1 MTLLGPSGSGKTTI
15 LMAIAGFVE
24 PTAGEILLD
33 AQPITHLPPE
43 RRNFGM
49 VFQGYALFP
58 HLTVAENVAFPL
70 TVRRTPAAEVAA
82 RVGEALDLV
91 QLGSL
96 RDRHPRQLSG
106 GQQQRVALARA
117 LVFRPHLLL
126 LDEPLSALDK
136 KLRAE
141 LQWELKQV
149 HRRVGTTFLYVTH
162 DQDEAL
168 SMSDQIA
175 IVRDGRIVQ
184 AGPPR
189 LLYEAPATRFVADF
203 LGKSNF
209 IPGRVEA
216 LDGTRFTYAAGGGRY
231 VQAAGEQA
239 PRPGE
244 PVLVALRPEKIS
256 IDADASEGAASDPP
270 PNQVAGKILTWN
282 YHGTTWSLLVRT
294 AGLGDLV
301 VTTAAWRSR
310 IEPAAG
316 RPVRLGWSA
325 DASVV
330 VSDD

>member
-1 MTLLGPSGSGKTTI
+1 
-15 LMAIAGFVE
+15 
-24 PTAGEILLD
+24 
-33 AQPITHLPPE
+33 
-43 RRNFGM
+43 
-49 VFQGYALFP
+49 
-58 HLTVAENVAFPL
+58 
-70 TVRRTPAAEVAA
+70 
-82 RVGEALDLV
+82 
-91 QLGSL
+91 
-96 RDRHPRQLSG
+96 RHPRELSG

-149 HRRVGTTFLYVTH
+149 HRRVGTTFIYVTH

-209 IPGRVEA
+209 ISGKVEAVEGGRVI
-216 LDGTRFTYAAGGGRY
+216 YAAGSGRY
-231 VQAAGEQA
+231 VQAVGPAG

-244 PVLVALRPEKIS
+244 PVLVALRPEKIAV
-256 IDADASEGAASDPP
+256 DAGGDAGAVPVADIPKGLV
-270 PNQVAGKILTWN
+270 NHVAGEILTWN

-301 VTTAAWRSR
+301 VTTAAWRNR
-310 IEPAAG
+310 MEPAPG
-316 RPVRLGWSA
+316 RPVRLSWTA
-325 DASVV
+325 DASVLV
-330 VSDD
+330 NED